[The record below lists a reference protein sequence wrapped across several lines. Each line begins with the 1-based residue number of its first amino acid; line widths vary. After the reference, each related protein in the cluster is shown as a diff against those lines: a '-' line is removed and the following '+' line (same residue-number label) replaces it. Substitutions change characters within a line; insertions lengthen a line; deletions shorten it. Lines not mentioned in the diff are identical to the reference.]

1 MSDIIVWYAP
11 QEFMAA
17 VVVIGVIAL
26 VVAARA
32 TRRLRRGNIA
42 SIEVLDD

>member
-17 VVVIGVIAL
+17 MVVIAIIAL
-26 VVAARA
+26 VIAARA
-32 TRRLRRGNIA
+32 ARRLWHGNIA
-42 SIEVLDD
+42 RVEVLDD

>member
-17 VVVIGVIAL
+17 MVVIVVIAL
-26 VVAARA
+26 VVAAKA
-32 TRRLRRGNIA
+32 ARRLRRGNIA
-42 SIEVLDD
+42 SVEVLDD